1 MINSKQAIGDA
12 VSHSFPMCKLLKSE
26 GNYVE
31 FWQFNDE
38 PALRLAESL
47 PFIDHNEFFR
57 FKKQVDR
64 NGTLGRMLAGGR
76 DLEDRKEKGGHMGRS
91 NQPMGLCSDA
101 VSFLEKEKV
110 TPESCPYCNR
120 PFSPKSFPSTIEEIG
135 EYEGYFDEKFPL
147 LR

>member
-1 MINSKQAIGDA
+1 
-12 VSHSFPMCKLLKSE
+12 
-26 GNYVE
+26 
-31 FWQFNDE
+31 
-38 PALRLAESL
+38 
-47 PFIDHNEFFR
+47 
-57 FKKQVDR
+57 
-64 NGTLGRMLAGGR
+64 
-76 DLEDRKEKGGHMGRS
+76 MGRS

-147 LR
+147 LRYFLKDGRHADEYLQTVEYSGGPVMFLGLQVSDGTKFEWEDWEIQGYI